1 MTILK
6 SNTVVVSFRS
16 RMSSVFTFEI
26 IINVRPSCACVRA
39 CVCMCVCVFF
49 FDARDPVVPWPGHV
63 GSYRLRVG
71 KIQLKQGMS
80 TPSLQ
85 SIDRAR
91 AMHASAHFLH
101 EHTSANNYENCRVR
115 PIWRQNRGANGAGI
129 GGSKEMGDISEKQM
143 KDFERKGQVV
153 IEVSAV
159 DVIGAE
165 GLFGDQLLSTS
176 PNDARDSAGVD
187 PDSATPA
194 SVPNT
199 RLLSAFCVSNCECW
213 HLTNEAFAKI
223 LLAQHTHAK
232 NFLSTSAFS
241 SKNQRMAVSRVVR
254 NHQRKA
260 ESMAEEVY
268 RVQLDHIKK
277 FSNFTLG
284 THTVSG
290 KRRTRAAAAPVDDVN
305 SEDAHG
311 PGGGSS

>member
-1 MTILK
+1 
-6 SNTVVVSFRS
+6 
-16 RMSSVFTFEI
+16 
-26 IINVRPSCACVRA
+26 
-39 CVCMCVCVFF
+39 
-49 FDARDPVVPWPGHV
+49 
-63 GSYRLRVG
+63 
-71 KIQLKQGMS
+71 MS

-115 PIWRQNRGANGAGI
+115 PIWRQNRGADGAGI
-129 GGSKEMGDISEKQM
+129 GVSKEMGDVSEKQM

-165 GLFGDQLLSTS
+165 GLFGDHLLSNSFTG
-176 PNDARDSAGVD
+176 AGDSAGGD

-232 NFLSTSAFS
+232 NFLSKSAFS

-284 THTVSG
+284 THTGSG
-290 KRRTRAAAAPVDDVN
+290 KRRTRAAGTPVDDVN

-311 PGGGSS
+311 PSGGAS